1 MELLRAG
8 LISALG
14 YDLALAARPGDFYT
28 FDTLLEHLTQLE
40 RNEQRYRGHDR
51 AHHAP
56 DSVTYS
62 QRPGR
67 SELDRLSLSGLLAK
81 LQLEKFCWPSAPC

>member
-40 RNEQRYRGHDR
+40 RNEQRYRGRDR

-62 QRPGR
+62 QRLGR
-67 SELDRLSLSGLLAK
+67 SGVKYNDPGFVGRESMCVCA
-81 LQLEKFCWPSAPC
+81 F